1 MSEKKHT
8 GATRNIPAFMQ
19 PTESVVVWEGIF
31 TEEECDNINAIGEL
45 GEFMKGRVG
54 EYRPASDE
62 NDEEDGMENAS
73 IRDTDITWIEPDQD
87 TYWIFDRLAELIA
100 KVNYDKFQLDLTR
113 FDGFQYS
120 VYNEA
125 GHYNWHV
132 DTQEMPREDGSF
144 RKLSLSLMLSDPD
157 EYEGGELAL
166 ADGGTLASPKLLKL
180 KKGTVVFFY
189 SFIPHT
195 VLPVKSGKRVSLVTW
210 ALGPK
215 LT

>member
-1 MSEKKHT
+1 MSDKKHT

-54 EYRPASDE
+54 EYRPKEGGD
-62 NDEEDGMENAS
+62 EDGFAIPEV
-73 IRDTDITWIEPDQD
+73 RDSDITWIEPDQD

-100 KVNYDKFQLDLTR
+100 KVNYDKFQLDLAR

-120 VYNEA
+120 VYNEG

-144 RKLSLSLMLSDPD
+144 RKLSLSLMLSDPE

-166 ADGGTLASPKLLKL
+166 AEGGTFNNPKLLKL

-195 VLPVKSGKRVSLVTW
+195 VVPVTSGKRVALVTW

-215 LT
+215 LV